1 MKKII
6 TMAYLSAMVLGLTM
20 AFSSCSNDANDNNNT
35 PNTAVNPKTVF
46 TGGLPKSAVGMTIR
60 TNEKGQVA
68 TLQRSYEKATFEYIE
83 PTTYATNSFN
93 VIMTVENSEEETVST
108 CFLFLN
114 KNGFVT
120 HSDVTTIYKPDDKRS
135 HQTWDFTYNNDG
147 QLLTMSTSSDNDDD
161 VGEKTN
167 IIYNNGDIFAISR
180 ERKNGREKETCRAYY
195 TSPSVSSPIPNKG
208 CIMVYGRIIM
218 DISVDVME
226 YAYYAGLLGKANKN
240 LPVRVVDYDND
251 TYDIT
256 WTLNSAGYPISL
268 NDGHRTYSF
277 EW

>member
-1 MKKII
+1 
-6 TMAYLSAMVLGLTM
+6 MAYLSAMVLGSTM
-20 AFSSCSNDANDNNNT
+20 AFSSCSNDDNNNNT

-83 PTTYATNSFN
+83 PTTYATNLPN
-93 VIMTVENSEEETVST
+93 VIMTVENSEEKTVST
-108 CFLFLN
+108 FLLFLN

-120 HSDVTTIYKPDDKRS
+120 HSDETTFYKSNSDDKRI
-135 HQTWDFTYNNDG
+135 HGTWDFTYNNDG
-147 QLLTMSTSSDNDDD
+147 QLLTMSTLYDNDD

-180 ERKNGREKETCRAYY
+180 EHNNGREKETCRAYY

-208 CIMVYGRIIM
+208 CIMVYGSIIM
-218 DISVDVME
+218 DITLEGME

-268 NDGHRTYSF
+268 NDGHKTYSF

>member
-1 MKKII
+1 
-6 TMAYLSAMVLGLTM
+6 MAYLSAMVLGSTM
-20 AFSSCSNDANDNNNT
+20 AFSSCSNDDNDNNNT

-46 TGGLPKSAVGMTIR
+46 TGGLPKSAAGMTIR

-68 TLQRSYEKATFEYIE
+68 TVQGSYEKATFEYIE
-83 PTTYATNSFN
+83 PTTYATNSPN

-120 HSDVTTIYKPDDKRS
+120 HSDVTTFDKSNSTYTRRY
-135 HQTWDFTYNNDG
+135 DFTYNNDG
-147 QLLTMSTSSDNDDD
+147 QLLTMSTSYDNDDD
-161 VGEKTN
+161 VGGKTN
-167 IIYNNGDIFAISR
+167 IIYNNGDIIAISR
-180 ERKNGREKETCRAYY
+180 ERKNGREKEMCSRAYY

-208 CIMVYGRIIM
+208 CIMVYGII
-218 DISVDVME
+218 INIPLDVMG

-240 LPVRVVDYDND
+240 LPVRVVNYGDD
-251 TYDIT
+251 TDDIT
-256 WTLNSAGYPISL
+256 WTLNSAGYPISF
-268 NDGHRTYSF
+268 NDGRETYFF